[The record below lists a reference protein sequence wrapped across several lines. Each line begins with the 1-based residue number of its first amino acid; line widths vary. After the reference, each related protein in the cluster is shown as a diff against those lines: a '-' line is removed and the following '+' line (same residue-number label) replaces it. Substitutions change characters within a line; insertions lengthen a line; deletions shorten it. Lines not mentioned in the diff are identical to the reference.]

1 MNSNRIILIVLA
13 ALSLMLSFP
22 KIKKESLILIVVT
35 ILVGFSVTKDAILSV
50 SVGLILGSIYVSLN
64 NASENSVEGFVSK
77 YGKKKKSKK
86 YKKAPAKKAKKAKN
100 EENFDIDGIDENEE
114 NFDIDTKESFYQN
127 YKALT
132 PNQISGLNSD
142 TKNLIATQKQLIETL
157 SNMGPALKD
166 GKQILDTFKGYFG
179 NDVDIG
185 KAMQSMKID

>member
-1 MNSNRIILIVLA
+1 MDSNRVILIILA

-22 KIKKESLILIVVT
+22 KIKKQSLILIVVT
-35 ILVGFSVTKDAILSV
+35 MLVGFSVTRDAILSV
-50 SVGLILGSIYVSLN
+50 SVGLILGSIYVSLSN
-64 NASENSVEGFVSK
+64 VSTNSLEGFVSK
-77 YGKKKKSKK
+77 SGKKTKKKSKK
-86 YKKAPAKKAKKAKN
+86 AKKAESLDN
-100 EENFDIDGIDENEE
+100 EIDEDEENFE
-114 NFDIDTKESFYQN
+114 IDTKESFYQN

-132 PNQISGLNSD
+132 SDQVAGLNSD

-157 SNMGPALKD
+157 TNMGPALKD